1 MTDVVLVLQIVI
13 ALVILNVWLLRFRKA
28 TNYRGGGAKNMKEE
42 FAVYGLP
49 PWAIYVVGFCKIL
62 FAILLIVGI
71 WVPGLTVPAAGGMGA
86 LMLGAVLMHA
96 KVRDSV
102 RKTLPAFTMLVLC
115 LLVIFL

>member
-1 MTDVVLVLQIVI
+1 
-13 ALVILNVWLLRFRKA
+13 
-28 TNYRGGGAKNMKEE
+28 
-42 FAVYGLP
+42 
-49 PWAIYVVGFCKIL
+49 
-62 FAILLIVGI
+62 
-71 WVPGLTVPAAGGMGA
+71 MGA